1 VEERIHKPVLLKEVI
16 ELLNVQKNKN
26 YIDCTV
32 GEGGHTI
39 EILKKNAPRGRV
51 LGFEIDRD
59 LYEKMRLRGLKRLI
73 LVNDSYSNL
82 KKIVEREKF
91 PRVCGILADLGISSW
106 HLEKSGR
113 GFTFRK
119 DEPLIM
125 KYNFSVEISAMDV
138 VNEFSQDELERIFKE
153 YGNERFAKKIASEIV
168 KERKKRKIE
177 RTLQL
182 VEIIKR
188 AVPRWYLRRKI
199 HFATKTFLALRIVVN
214 RELENVRAF
223 LPQATDILEKKGRL
237 AVISFHSLED
247 KIVKNFLREKER
259 EGILRILTKK
269 PIVPSKEEII
279 QNPRSRS
286 AKLRVALKI
295 K

>member
-1 VEERIHKPVLLKEVI
+1 MEERIHKPVLLKEVI

>member
-1 VEERIHKPVLLKEVI
+1 
-16 ELLNVQKNKN
+16 
-26 YIDCTV
+26 
-32 GEGGHTI
+32 
-39 EILKKNAPRGRV
+39 
-51 LGFEIDRD
+51 
-59 LYEKMRLRGLKRLI
+59 M
-73 LVNDSYSNL
+73 
-82 KKIVEREKF
+82 
-91 PRVCGILADLGISSW
+91 
-106 HLEKSGR
+106 
-113 GFTFRK
+113 
-119 DEPLIM
+119 
-125 KYNFSVEISAMDV
+125 
-138 VNEFSQDELERIFKE
+138 
-153 YGNERFAKKIASEIV
+153 
-168 KERKKRKIE
+168 
-177 RTLQL
+177 
-182 VEIIKR
+182 
-188 AVPRWYLRRKI
+188 
-199 HFATKTFLALRIVVN
+199 RIVVN